1 MTSSNFV
8 LMITGLKTVI
18 TIVTFSSFI
27 AVFNFVFSKG
37 ILMWILVSTFS
48 VSEANGIKINLKNGI
63 FMLVLPGRV

>member
-1 MTSSNFV
+1 
-8 LMITGLKTVI
+8 MITGLKTVI